1 MIDKNSHTPLYAQLK
16 DIIVKKIKSDLFKVK
31 TQIPTEKELMGEYR
45 VGRATVR
52 KTMSMLENEGYIY
65 KKRGIG
71 TFVARKQ
78 PVVGFGPI
86 ISLTASL
93 EARGIETE
101 NVIISKGIIVPDEK
115 LIKDMKW
122 KEKRSCYQLKRV
134 RKIDE
139 KPLAIEKSYFS
150 EEFKIVDD
158 RYDLTKSIA
167 MVLLEDLR
175 LTIKKVEQIIVPR
188 LPTIEEQRELNI
200 GNETLLLEIERWIY
214 VEGFEEPY
222 YYLKFVIL
230 GEAYNLAF

>member
-1 MIDKNSHTPLYAQLK
+1 MLNKNSPIPLYAQLK
-16 DIIVKKIKSDLFKVK
+16 DLVLEKIKNNVWEVK
-31 TQIPTEKELMGEYR
+31 SQIPTEKDLTKEYK

-52 KTMSMLENEGYIY
+52 KAMEILENEGYIY

-71 TFVARKQ
+71 TFIARKE

-115 LIKDMKW
+115 LLKDMKW
-122 KEKRSCYQLKRV
+122 HENRKSYHLKRV
-134 RKIDE
+134 RKIGG
-139 KPLAIEKSYFS
+139 KPLAIEKSYFARIF
-150 EEFKIVDD
+150 EEVDGK
-158 RYDLTKSIA
+158 YDLTKSIA
-167 MVLLEDLR
+167 MILLEDLR

-188 LPTIEEQRELNI
+188 LPTTEERNELNI
-200 GNETLLLEIERWIY
+200 GEETLLLEIERWIY

-222 YYLKFVIL
+222 YYLRFVIL